1 MPLGD
6 EEEDGWGTMR
16 ISKDQEDD
24 GQKHFVSLVDTKLLT
39 TPSALDGDEDGWGT
53 MRINRNEETDGQRL
67 LSTVN
72 VNCLT
77 IGALDLTQG
86 Q

>member
-6 EEEDGWGTMR
+6 EDGDGWGTMR
-16 ISKDQEDD
+16 ISKDQED

-39 TPSALDGDEDGWGT
+39 TPALDGDDEDGWGT